1 MTFYNNTTQTSDA
14 TNALFS
20 EYWDPK
26 KLAFS
31 LRMTVS
37 YLRSCA
43 GKHESMATRS
53 RANAKRCNRIAN
65 DLEQIGDHNPELVR
79 YRNALCELDLKQL
92 KAFQLILIDYQAR
105 IGSEFVPT
113 STNHYLGDLTA
124 MIFALE
130 AMDEPLCL
138 AGVGGGFAPRF
149 SARPF
154 FEHMDSLT
162 PELEFE
168 QMTETD
174 EDSIRCAS

>member
-1 MTFYNNTTQTSDA
+1 MTSHDNTTQTADA

-31 LRMTVS
+31 LRMTIS

-43 GKHESMATRS
+43 GKHESMETRS
-53 RANAKRCNRIAN
+53 RANAKRCNRIAK
-65 DLEQIGDHNPELVR
+65 DLEQISDHNAALVR
-79 YRNALCELDLKQL
+79 YRDALCELDLKQL

-113 STNHYLGDLTA
+113 STSHYLADLTA

-149 SARPF
+149 SMRPIIDS
-154 FEHMDSLT
+154 MDSVT
-162 PELEFE
+162 RAKFE
-168 QMTETD
+168 QMTE
-174 EDSIRCAS
+174 AY